1 MTYMLALAG
10 IAIIFIAVLGGYVLE
25 QGNPW
30 LLFQPAEIVII
41 LGSAVGITIVANPT
55 RVIVKVIRGS
65 IQVLRD
71 PPLTR
76 ARLLRYLLMLYE
88 LFGYCQRA
96 GTMGVEEDIEN
107 PSESRIFSKYPEFL
121 RDEGARDF
129 LCDSMRM
136 LVIGVTNAADLDRL
150 MDLDIDVQRR
160 GSREPANA
168 LGMIADAL
176 PGIGIIAA
184 VLGIVITMGA
194 IGGAPETVGQKVAAA
209 LVGTFL
215 GILLCYGVVGPL
227 AARLDAQIDERVA
240 FLEMLRTAVGAYARG
255 ASPILAV
262 EYARRSIPVEL
273 RPPFLELEAIVRR
286 DAKIPP
292 VPEAALAA
300 GA

>member
-1 MTYMLALAG
+1 
-10 IAIIFIAVLGGYVLE
+10 
-25 QGNPW
+25 
-30 LLFQPAEIVII
+30 
-41 LGSAVGITIVANPT
+41 
-55 RVIVKVIRGS
+55 
-65 IQVLRD
+65 
-71 PPLTR
+71 
-76 ARLLRYLLMLYE
+76 
-88 LFGYCQRA
+88 
-96 GTMGVEEDIEN
+96 
-107 PSESRIFSKYPEFL
+107 
-121 RDEGARDF
+121 
-129 LCDSMRM
+129 
-136 LVIGVTNAADLDRL
+136 VIGVTNASDLDRL

-227 AARLDAQIDERVA
+227 AARLDAQIDERA
-240 FLEMLRTAVGAYARG
+240 QFLETLRTAVGAYARG

-273 RPPFLELEAIVRR
+273 RPPFLELESIIRR

-292 VPEAALAA
+292 LPEAALAA